1 MKRFFARAIAAR
13 WMIALGLAAAGVAQ
27 ASEAEVRKGMEAFV
41 GSAVVESVRP
51 SGYGGLFEV
60 VLKSGQLIYTDAR
73 VSFIIDGSLIDTAAR
88 KDMTAERMNQLSAI
102 DFAKLP
108 LDQAVKVVKGKGTR
122 VMATFEDPNCGFCK
136 KLGKEIAQMD
146 DVTVY
151 TFLYPILSEDSATK
165 SGNIWCAKDRAKA
178 WTDWVVAGKEP
189 AAAKCDTAVIG
200 RNVELGQRLRINGT
214 PAIFFADGSRI
225 GGFVPV
231 AELEKALAKAPR

>member
-1 MKRFFARAIAAR
+1 MKSFFARAVAVR
-13 WMIALGLAAAGVAQ
+13 WVVALGLAAAGVAQ
-27 ASEAEVRKGMEAFV
+27 ANEGDVRKGMEAFV

-60 VLKSGQLIYTDAR
+60 VLKNGRLIYTDAK

-88 KDMTAERMNQLSAI
+88 KDVTEERLNQLSAI
-102 DFAKLP
+102 DFSKLP

-122 VMATFEDPNCGFCK
+122 VMVTFEDPNCGFCK

-151 TFLYPILSEDSATK
+151 TFLYPILGENSATK
-165 SGNIWCAKDRAKA
+165 SGNIWCAKDRAKV
-178 WTDWVVAGKEP
+178 WTDWVVNGKEP
-189 AAAKCDTAVIG
+189 PAAKCDTAVIE
-200 RNVELGQRLRINGT
+200 RNVELGQRLRVNGT

-225 GGFVPV
+225 GGYAPM
-231 AELEKALAKAPR
+231 AELEKALAKSPR